1 MKANYSRVPVR
12 AMKVKHRLLLLVMIV
27 TCMYPPSLCSSF
39 VLSPAA
45 PSFEANIHAPLLVR
59 VRVPASN
66 LPSSL
71 ALSIGDINTAANQQD
86 VLTDLSIA
94 VALSTFTDPIVRK
107 LFNATQIRNSN
118 LDEVDFRDTVLFCL
132 ADAISASSRLF
143 AGLLLVDLLIEIFA
157 VEEPPFQADLGVVA
171 PKVAL
176 CIWVAMTVSAVK
188 RTVFLQGVSGT
199 SLGRVSLYDK
209 LIDFLLGVVTVAII
223 LDLLEYDLA
232 IGLQWLVAGSGTGA
246 LIFSLASKDLA
257 SAILGGFIVQAWD
270 AFDEG
275 DDIRLGDGTQGSV
288 KKIGLVETEI
298 VGYDGIPLRI
308 PNSQLTN
315 ARVSNLS
322 RMQKSRVY
330 QVLRF
335 SYSDLEILPQVLCD
349 IKAEIE
355 ASCPKLITDGS
366 KPFRATLTSYQA
378 DCVEATVNC
387 HFTIP
392 EMTGEYVDN
401 RQEVLLAI
409 SRALEKNNV
418 HFALPSILYRTRK
431 DEIGSVVADDEGE

>member
-1 MKANYSRVPVR
+1 MR
-12 AMKVKHRLLLLVMIV
+12 M
-27 TCMYPPSLCSSF
+27 
-39 VLSPAA
+39 
-45 PSFEANIHAPLLVR
+45 HAPL
-59 VRVPASN
+59 PASE
-66 LPSSL
+66 LSSSL
-71 ALSIGDINTAANQQD
+71 ALSIGDAANQQE
-86 VLTDLSIA
+86 VLTALSIA
-94 VALSTFTDPIVRK
+94 VALGAFTDPIVETV
-107 LFNATQIRNSN
+107 FNATHIRSSD
-118 LDEVDFRDTVLFCL
+118 LDEVDFRDTLLFCL
-132 ADAISASSRLF
+132 ADAISSSSRIF
-143 AGLLLVDLLIEIFA
+143 AVLLLVDLLTVIFA
-157 VEEPPFQADLGVVA
+157 VEEPPFQADLGSVA

-176 CIWVAMTVSAVK
+176 CIWVAMTISAVK

-209 LIDFLLGVVTVAII
+209 LIDFLLGVATVAIV
-223 LDLLEYDLA
+223 LDLLKYDLA
-232 IGLQWLVAGSGTGA
+232 IGLQWLIAGSGTGA

-270 AFDEG
+270 AFEEG
-275 DDIRLGDGTQGSV
+275 DDIRLGDGTEGSV

-298 VGYDGIPLRI
+298 VGYDGTPLRI

-322 RMQKSRVY
+322 RMQRSRVY

-335 SYSDLEILPQVLCD
+335 SYSDLEILPQVLDD

-392 EMTGEYVDN
+392 VVTGECVEN

-409 SRALEKNNV
+409 SRALERNNV
-418 HFALPSILYRTRK
+418 QFALPSILYRTRK
-431 DEIGSVVADDEGE
+431 DVIGNVVADDEGE